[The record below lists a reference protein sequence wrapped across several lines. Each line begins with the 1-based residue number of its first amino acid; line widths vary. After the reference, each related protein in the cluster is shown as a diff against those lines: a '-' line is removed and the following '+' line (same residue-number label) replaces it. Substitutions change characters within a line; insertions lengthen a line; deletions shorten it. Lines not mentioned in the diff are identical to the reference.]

1 MSEKSNMPQK
11 AKTTAVATK
20 GIKKTR
26 SKTDIIKRM
35 LRRFF
40 TQFGTAILAVAIVA
54 YVFLQ
59 LMLNVST
66 LLDYENATYASI
78 DENAELQA
86 FLFRNEQLVAASAK
100 GTDCMLVEEGEK
112 VRRGENIVV
121 TYSDD
126 NDVAIQK
133 RIGEIDERIAVLE
146 KSNIST
152 GSSTTNISLI
162 DARISEITLDIIR
175 LADSNKFDKILREK
189 EELLILMNRR
199 EALIQ
204 SNNYLVELS
213 SLKKERQDLLSSLS
227 GARFVSTAPTSGY
240 FYSTVDGYE
249 GAFTMDTLKNLT
261 AESFEALSKSV
272 PNEKTISDSCG
283 KIIVGSTWYIAV
295 SLDKRTAE
303 TFTDGKKYPVNFQYS
318 NNLQLNMTLERR
330 ITRTDKDVTILIFSS
345 KQMPDGFDYSRSQTV
360 ELPLKTHEGLR
371 VSTSA
376 IRVKDG
382 KTGVYVIV
390 GTKVIFKEAT
400 VVYSYGSYSICT
412 IPQNPAYP
420 NRKDI
425 AYSSPNRLSMHDAVV
440 TDGRDIYDGMRLN

>member
-1 MSEKSNMPQK
+1 MSEQKNMPQK
-11 AKTTAVATK
+11 AKTTAVTTK
-20 GIKKTR
+20 KIKKTA
-26 SKTDIIKRM
+26 SKTEMAKRF

-40 TQFGTAILAVAIVA
+40 AQFGTAILAVAIVA

-66 LLDYENATYASI
+66 LLDYENAVYASI
-78 DENAELQA
+78 AESIELQA
-86 FLFRNEQLVAASAK
+86 FLFRDEQLVAAGAN
-100 GTDCMLVEEGEK
+100 GTDCFLVEEGEK

-121 TYSDD
+121 TYSNE

-133 RIGEIDERIAVLE
+133 RISEIDARIDVLTR
-146 KSNIST
+146 SSLST
-152 GSSTTNISLI
+152 GASTTNISLI
-162 DARISEITLDIIR
+162 DTQISELTLEIIR
-175 LADSNKFDKILREK
+175 LADSDEYDKIIRIK

-199 EALIQ
+199 ESLIQ
-204 SNNYLVELS
+204 ADSYAAELS
-213 SLKKERQDLLSSLS
+213 SLTREREGLLNSLS
-227 GARFVSTAPTSGY
+227 GARFVSSAPTSGY
-240 FYSTVDGYE
+240 FYSNVDGYE
-249 GAFTMDTLKNLT
+249 GAFTIDALEALT
-261 AESFEALSKSV
+261 AEGFEKLSNSV
-272 PNEKTISDSCG
+272 PDEKSIENSCG

-318 NNLQLNMTLERR
+318 NNLQLKMTLERR

-345 KQMPDGFDYSRSQTV
+345 KQMPDGFDYSRSQTI
-360 ELPLKTHEGLR
+360 ELPLKNHEGLR

-376 IRVKDG
+376 IRVNDG

-390 GTKVIFKEAT
+390 GTKVIFKET
-400 VVYSYGSYSICT
+400 QVIYTYGSYSVCT
-412 IPQNPAYP
+412 IPKDPAYP

-425 AYSSPNRLSMHDAVV
+425 TFASPTQLSLHDAVV